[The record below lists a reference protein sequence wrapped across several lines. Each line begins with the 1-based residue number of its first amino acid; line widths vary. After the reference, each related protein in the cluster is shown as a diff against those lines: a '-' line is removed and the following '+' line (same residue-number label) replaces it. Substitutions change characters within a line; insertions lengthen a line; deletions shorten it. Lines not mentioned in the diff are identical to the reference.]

1 MISAINHRWIRAGFF
16 PCAIAAQFLAL
27 RLDWVV
33 NTESHRDLQTVK
45 VRSGYAILL
54 ESTGQQGAETLFS
67 YSGSAE
73 HNHRMTLEIN
83 NAKLSDESQRYIAV
97 LNPPHDASRV
107 TYAPERSDGPA
118 SGMPCRATFSVEFPP
133 ATTPKLRSVR
143 LYPPSPAEY
152 KNVDGMRLIHLQS
165 ASAMTIRVS
174 TNSEDGQQGPG
185 CRELLTIGK
194 WENLI
199 GKDVGLAFNTLPDA
213 LVTLTLSPDPKG
225 MGRFHSGKEELESLM
240 MQPVM
245 PFRVSI
251 GPLGLASTDQILER
265 VGQPFLTV
273 TNPRLGGDYLDLD
286 VSGVVGL
293 PLSQILGAWKWVLF
307 AAMNIPLLLWIRKA
321 FSPRPRRSPSTM
333 LDTSD
338 DFVEKKPSGRMRIF
352 MSYSWEDRK
361 RVMEIYDLIEG
372 AGAEPWIDLEKIPGG
387 AEWESSIKEQMR
399 ESQRVLIFLSDN
411 SVHKAG
417 FAWAEM
423 RMAVRMAEEQPEGT
437 EFIIPV
443 KLDDCR
449 LPDLL
454 SRWNAV
460 KLFQPDGAEKL
471 LDALELARSRQSVAV
486 HA

>member
-1 MISAINHRWIRAGFF
+1 MI
-16 PCAIAAQFLAL
+16 
-27 RLDWVV
+27 
-33 NTESHRDLQTVK
+33 
-45 VRSGYAILL
+45 
-54 ESTGQQGAETLFS
+54 
-67 YSGSAE
+67 
-73 HNHRMTLEIN
+73 
-83 NAKLSDESQRYIAV
+83 
-97 LNPPHDASRV
+97 
-107 TYAPERSDGPA
+107 
-118 SGMPCRATFSVEFPP
+118 
-133 ATTPKLRSVR
+133 
-143 LYPPSPAEY
+143 
-152 KNVDGMRLIHLQS
+152 
-165 ASAMTIRVS
+165 
-174 TNSEDGQQGPG
+174 
-185 CRELLTIGK
+185 
-194 WENLI
+194 
-199 GKDVGLAFNTLPDA
+199 
-213 LVTLTLSPDPKG
+213 
-225 MGRFHSGKEELESLM
+225 
-240 MQPVM
+240 QPVM

-321 FSPRPRRSPSTM
+321 FSPRPRRNPSTM
-333 LDTSD
+333 PDTPD

-387 AEWESSIKEQMR
+387 AEWESSIREQMR
-399 ESQRVLIFLSDN
+399 ESQRVLIFLSNN

-460 KLFQPDGAEKL
+460 NLFQPDGAEKL
-471 LDALELARSRQSVAV
+471 LDALELAQARQSVAV

>member
-1 MISAINHRWIRAGFF
+1 
-16 PCAIAAQFLAL
+16 
-27 RLDWVV
+27 
-33 NTESHRDLQTVK
+33 
-45 VRSGYAILL
+45 
-54 ESTGQQGAETLFS
+54 
-67 YSGSAE
+67 
-73 HNHRMTLEIN
+73 
-83 NAKLSDESQRYIAV
+83 
-97 LNPPHDASRV
+97 
-107 TYAPERSDGPA
+107 
-118 SGMPCRATFSVEFPP
+118 MPCRATFSVEFPP